1 MTHPYLQKKSSR
13 FNGFISC
20 PCLVLSISQL
30 SFCGHGELN
39 EYSQIIQ
46 TEDVTHA
53 GVSRWTQSDLGGVHM
68 RFRHAPLTSQTMP
81 PLPHSQS
88 NGVHSQIPS
97 SLKPRL
103 RDPNTT
109 RLTVP
114 FLFDWTSILP
124 PRLLKTEPPTDATPC
139 LLIYQIW
146 HPVATT
152 TPHNVSGN
160 ADGHC
165 APVEENSFLFCFI
178 STLPDS
184 HFFFLE
190 TVDLHM
196 RFTVFQIPFN
206 TVSHPTYPVNNN
218 KMY

>member
-1 MTHPYLQKKSSR
+1 MNIFILHANHGKNNQKNTIFHQFQCKLDVPAATMVSKMTHPYLEKKSSR

-20 PCLVLSISQL
+20 PCLVLSISPL

-39 EYSQIIQ
+39 ECSQIIQ

-53 GVSRWTQSDLGGVHM
+53 GVRRWTQSDLGGVHM

-114 FLFDWTSILP
+114 FLLDWTSILP

-139 LLIYQIW
+139 LLIY
-146 HPVATT
+146 
-152 TPHNVSGN
+152 
-160 ADGHC
+160 
-165 APVEENSFLFCFI
+165 
-178 STLPDS
+178 
-184 HFFFLE
+184 
-190 TVDLHM
+190 
-196 RFTVFQIPFN
+196 
-206 TVSHPTYPVNNN
+206 
-218 KMY
+218 

>member
-1 MTHPYLQKKSSR
+1 MQTMEKIIKKTPS
-13 FNGFISC
+13 
-20 PCLVLSISQL
+20 SISFNVSLKFLQPQWCQKWL
-30 SFCGHGELN
+30 ILIWRKSRPVSMVLFHVRVSSSAFRHCLFCGHGELN
-39 EYSQIIQ
+39 ECSQIIQ

-53 GVSRWTQSDLGGVHM
+53 GVRRWTQSDLGGVHM

-114 FLFDWTSILP
+114 FLLDWTSILP

-139 LLIYQIW
+139 LLIY
-146 HPVATT
+146 
-152 TPHNVSGN
+152 
-160 ADGHC
+160 
-165 APVEENSFLFCFI
+165 
-178 STLPDS
+178 
-184 HFFFLE
+184 
-190 TVDLHM
+190 
-196 RFTVFQIPFN
+196 
-206 TVSHPTYPVNNN
+206 
-218 KMY
+218 